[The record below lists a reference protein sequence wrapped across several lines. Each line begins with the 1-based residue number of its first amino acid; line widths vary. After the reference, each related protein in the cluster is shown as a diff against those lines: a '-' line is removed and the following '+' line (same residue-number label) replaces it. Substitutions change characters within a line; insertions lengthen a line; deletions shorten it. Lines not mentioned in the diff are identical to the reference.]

1 MSRAPAAGIDI
12 GGTKIA
18 GALVDAEGRITH
30 REQLPTPRE
39 GTSQILDATAELV
52 TTLVAGAGG
61 EVSGVGMACAGMVDG
76 RAGRLWFSPN
86 LPLRDLDV
94 AGEVRRRTGHD
105 VVLENDANAAAWG
118 EYRFGS
124 GIDCDDM
131 LLATVGTGV
140 GGGCIIDDRLLRGA
154 FGIGG
159 EIGHVTMDPHGPRC
173 GCGNHGCLEVY
184 ASGTALERYAREL
197 VSSGEA
203 KGAGL
208 RERCGDAPEELTG
221 QDVTELARDG
231 DEGAVALLTRLGTRL
246 GEGLASVCAVV
257 DPAVVVIGGGVADAG
272 DLLVDPAREA
282 FAAHLI
288 GRGHRPSPT
297 IVVATLGNDAG
308 LVGAATLARE
318 ITT

>member
-1 MSRAPAAGIDI
+1 MSQAPAVGIDI

-18 GALVDAEGRITH
+18 GALVDSAGRITH
-30 REQLPTPRE
+30 REQLPTPGE
-39 GTSQILDATAELV
+39 ETAQILDTTAEMV
-52 TTLVAGAGG
+52 TTLVAAAGG
-61 EVSGVGMACAGMVDG
+61 EVSGIGMACAGMVDG

-94 AGEVRRRTGHD
+94 ATEIRQRTGHD

-118 EYRFGS
+118 EYRFGA

-159 EIGHVTMDPHGPRC
+159 EIGHITIDPNGPRC
-173 GCGNHGCLEVY
+173 GCGNDGCLEVY

-197 VSSGEA
+197 IASGEA

-208 RERCGDAPEELTG
+208 RERCGGTPEALTG
-221 QDVTELARDG
+221 QDVTELARAG
-231 DEGAVALLTRLGTRL
+231 DEGAVALFTQLGTRL
-246 GEGLASVCAVV
+246 GEGLASVCAIV
-257 DPAVVVIGGGVADAG
+257 DPAIVVIGGGVADTGA
-272 DLLVDPAREA
+272 LLIGPTTDA

-297 IVVATLGNDAG
+297 IVAATLGNDAG
-308 LVGAATLARE
+308 LVGAAALARE
-318 ITT
+318 TTA

>member
-1 MSRAPAAGIDI
+1 MSQAPAVGIDI

-30 REQLPTPRE
+30 REQLATPGE
-39 GTSQILDATAELV
+39 GASQILDATAELV
-52 TTLVAGAGG
+52 TTLVAAAGG
-61 EVSGVGMACAGMVDG
+61 QVSGVGMACAGMVDG

-94 AGEVRRRTGHD
+94 AGEVRRRTGHE

-124 GIDCDDM
+124 GVDCDDM

-140 GGGCIIDDRLLRGA
+140 GGGCVIDDRLLRGA

-197 VSSGEA
+197 ISSGEA
-203 KGAGL
+203 TGAGL
-208 RERCGDAPEELTG
+208 RERCGDAPEALTG

-231 DEGAVALLTRLGTRL
+231 DEGAVALFARLGTRL
-246 GEGLASVCAVV
+246 GEGMASVCAVV

-272 DLLVDPAREA
+272 DLLLDPTREA

-318 ITT
+318 VTT